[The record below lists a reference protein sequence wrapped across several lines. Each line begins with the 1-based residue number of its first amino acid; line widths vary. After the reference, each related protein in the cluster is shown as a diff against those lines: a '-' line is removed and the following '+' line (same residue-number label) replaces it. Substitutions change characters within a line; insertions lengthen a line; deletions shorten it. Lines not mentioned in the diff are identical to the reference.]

1 MPTPG
6 LDTQKTH
13 EVFYGINYSLILNQ
27 KQNKL
32 ELMLQRK
39 QNMTFS
45 TQLVY
50 LINLFKF

>member
-1 MPTPG
+1 M
-6 LDTQKTH
+6 
-13 EVFYGINYSLILNQ
+13 NQ

-45 TQLVY
+45 TQLVISLTY
-50 LINLFKF
+50 SNLESIFTINKQFNKIIHCTY